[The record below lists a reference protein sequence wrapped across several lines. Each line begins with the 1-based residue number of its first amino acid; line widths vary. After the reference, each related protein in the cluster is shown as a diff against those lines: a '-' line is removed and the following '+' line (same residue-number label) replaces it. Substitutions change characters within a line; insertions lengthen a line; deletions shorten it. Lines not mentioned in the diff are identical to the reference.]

1 MASLKT
7 DSIENKSD
15 KAFETEM
22 LLAHAETTFIEN
34 LRTLKNTDL
43 LKPENE
49 ILQSLVNDISIL
61 RDRNSNL
68 LTEPNKNL
76 DDMTPYNF
84 IHVLG
89 QHLNPIYTGIA
100 DDIHIERVDLEG
112 KYASQISEIKKYNA
126 IRKENEQ
133 WGKEERVKIYDNILL
148 QLREKIQFVID
159 RDRVLFS
166 KKQQIDQIINRLG
179 LLETFLYSAQR
190 DHDAKVAELS
200 LVADVANL
208 SQDLKKKELAT
219 KKKKAKKK
227 AKTARKNARKAQNTD
242 PMPYTESIKDTQPV
256 EYTEP
261 VKESEPVEEMKTIEV
276 NEIDPKDAAEA
287 NILIDKIVE
296 LFSYLKEKGIYAEE
310 RKKRKATFERAAAL
324 QERLKKYFKQTFIP
338 LLKENNLNFIIT
350 GGYATRLLSNGN
362 YMTDDIDIK
371 IFPREQIKDVTIEKI
386 RDETVKLLNENPPDG
401 LNAFFK
407 FFDRAKNLEEK
418 KKWRYSI

>member
-208 SQDLKKKELAT
+208 SQDLKKKNWL
-219 KKKKAKKK
+219 
-227 AKTARKNARKAQNTD
+227 Q
-242 PMPYTESIKDTQPV
+242 
-256 EYTEP
+256 
-261 VKESEPVEEMKTIEV
+261 
-276 NEIDPKDAAEA
+276 
-287 NILIDKIVE
+287 
-296 LFSYLKEKGIYAEE
+296 
-310 RKKRKATFERAAAL
+310 KKRKQKRKQKQLAKM
-324 QERLKKYFKQTFIP
+324 QEKH
-338 LLKENNLNFIIT
+338 
-350 GGYATRLLSNGN
+350 
-362 YMTDDIDIK
+362 
-371 IFPREQIKDVTIEKI
+371 KI
-386 RDETVKLLNENPPDG
+386 RIPCHTP
-401 LNAFFK
+401 
-407 FFDRAKNLEEK
+407 NL
-418 KKWRYSI
+418 